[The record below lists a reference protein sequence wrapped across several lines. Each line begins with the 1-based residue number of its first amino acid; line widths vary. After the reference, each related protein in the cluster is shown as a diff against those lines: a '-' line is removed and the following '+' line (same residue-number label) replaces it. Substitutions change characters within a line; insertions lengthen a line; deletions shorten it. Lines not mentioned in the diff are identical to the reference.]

1 MWVFLCVCF
10 VAAFVCS
17 ADGQGA
23 DPSICTDRNDFEVC
37 VGDWNC
43 DLTVSQCFCKS
54 GAPFC
59 RCNNYIDEI
68 YLGEHCSQKW
78 TTLSFALVATLPG
91 VALAFV
97 IGLAVHLAHRFGKSS
112 KSHGAGNELT
122 YVQEQDLFPGIVFA
136 SDLNTPPPPPP
147 RPTPVQVGVPMVSS
161 RPYSVSDN
169 TQFLSGGPPMRAPPP
184 QYSAPDN
191 TRPAFDRPPLGARYS
206 LPPSSGTLGVPERAG
221 QQPYSY
227 TGGGAQVLSNP
238 YGRARNPYEDHSAT
252 GEQYNQLPS
261 PHAYEEQTAP
271 PPAPSYRA
279 PERCSVLPRAQ
290 IGRSY

>member
-10 VAAFVCS
+10 VASFICS

-23 DPSICTDRNDFEVC
+23 DTICTDRNDFDAC
-37 VGDWNC
+37 ADNWKC
-43 DLTVSQCFCKS
+43 DLKVSQCFCKS
-54 GAPFC
+54 GTPYC
-59 RCNNYIDEI
+59 RCNNYIDEF
-68 YLGEHCSQKW
+68 YLGERCSQKW

-112 KSHGAGNELT
+112 KSPGAGNELT
-122 YVQEQDLFPGIVFA
+122 YIQEPDLFPGIVFA
-136 SDLNTPPPPPP
+136 SDLNTPPPPG
-147 RPTPVQVGVPMVSS
+147 PTPVKVGVPMVSS

-227 TGGGAQVLSNP
+227 TGGGAQAVSNP
-238 YGRARNPYEDHSAT
+238 YARARNPYEDHGAS
-252 GEQYNQLPS
+252 GEQYNQPPS
-261 PHAYEEQTAP
+261 PRAYAEMAP
-271 PPAPSYRA
+271 PPAPSYSA
-279 PERCSVLPRAQ
+279 PERGSVFPRAQ
-290 IGRSY
+290 IGRPY